1 MASGCSRSGCS
12 ASGTEEM
19 SATRADPAVD
29 SPDQHASDGQHAE
42 NDPSAERAPL
52 AHGLARRAGSAQ
64 MASEPVEQGHHCL
77 LDSSVRDEVV
87 CLRVQPP
94 RQRRIRE
101 GAVPDDGVF
110 PHFEC
115 PNEDSEDHW
124 LLPIEPPGFEDGVAE
139 ALGVREWILP
149 ACENE
154 DMDSEAP
161 LRVLDQG
168 VHSISAVAIQNG
180 SVV

>member
-1 MASGCSRSGCS
+1 MASGCSRSGCL
-12 ASGTEEM
+12 AFGTEEM

-42 NDPSAERAPL
+42 NDPSVERASPG
-52 AHGLARRAGSAQ
+52 HGLARRAGSAQ
-64 MASEPVEQGHHCL
+64 MAGEPVEQGHHCL

-87 CLRVQPP
+87 CFRVQSP

-101 GAVPDDGVF
+101 GPVPDDGVL

-124 LLPIEPPGFEDGVAE
+124 LLPIESPGFENGLAE
-139 ALGVREWILP
+139 AFGVREWILP
-149 ACENE
+149 ACEDE
-154 DMDSEAP
+154 DTDSEAR
-161 LRVLDQG
+161 LRVFDQG
-168 VHSISAVAIQNG
+168 VDSLSAVAIQNG